1 MSARKNA
8 VERSSG
14 AVERARQLRAA
25 AAAAGHDDGPGAA
38 GTVDPDV
45 VRTALATLSHDDQR
59 LLGDRYVAGRRLEV
73 VARELGIP
81 GRSASRRLGHAEDR
95 FARALAAAHARGGS
109 RRACV
114 ETRHALPGY
123 VGHRLGGGR
132 RQLLEDHLFGCS
144 GCLRAFVEVR
154 GVAWAL
160 QDVAPA
166 LRGAPV
172 PTVRSLP
179 AVLGAPLT
187 PGPRRGLLPGPVPA
201 AVGRTVA
208 VAAAVGVV
216 AVAIAAG
223 TLLDGGGALD
233 GTSLPVPAAM
243 ESSSSAPAPQVTM
256 LLSPDPSASAQ
267 SPGVSPTS
275 SPSPSSS
282 ASSGPVPDP
291 DPTPSASTSSPGDE
305 PTSQESSASV
315 PPASTPPRGSS
326 PGTTSAPSPEPTR
339 SASSPSA
346 PVPASEPVTTT
357 VALDVSGRGTS
368 QVVPTGGGQ
377 IVDVSPRDGNVRV
390 QRAADGS
397 WSVSTRGSSTGVL
410 DVRVTGPGGSAPG
423 ALLVPV
429 D

>member
-8 VERSSG
+8 AERSSK
-14 AVERARQLRAA
+14 AVSRVQQLRAA
-25 AAAAGHDDGPGAA
+25 AAAAGRDDGPGAD

-59 LLGDRYVAGRRLEV
+59 LLADRYVGGRRLEV

-81 GRSASRRLGHAEDR
+81 GRSAPRRLQHAEDR
-95 FARALAAAHARGGS
+95 FARALAAAHARGGA

-114 ETRHALPGY
+114 ETCHDLPAY

-132 RQLLEDHLFGCS
+132 RELLEDHLLGCS
-144 GCLRAFVEVR
+144 GCLRAFVEVH

-160 QDVAPA
+160 QDVAPV
-166 LRGAPV
+166 LRGGPV
-172 PTVRSLP
+172 PTARSVP
-179 AVLGAPLT
+179 PVLGAALT
-187 PGPRRGLLPGPVPA
+187 RAPRRGFLPGPVPA
-201 AVGRTVA
+201 AIGRPVA

-223 TLLDGGGALD
+223 TLLDGDGALVAAP
-233 GTSLPVPAAM
+233 SPVPAAM
-243 ESSSSAPAPQVTM
+243 GGSSTAPAPQVTM
-256 LLSPDPSASAQ
+256 LLSPDASAAAP
-267 SPGVSPTS
+267 SPDVSLTA
-275 SPSPSSS
+275 SPSP
-282 ASSGPVPDP
+282 SSGPVPDP
-291 DPTPSASTSSPGDE
+291 EPTSSASTTSPGDE
-305 PTSQESSASV
+305 PTSQESFASV
-315 PPASTPPRGSS
+315 PPASTPPRGPS
-326 PGTTSAPSPEPTR
+326 PGTTSAPSPAPTR

-346 PVPASEPVTTT
+346 PAPAPASEPVTTT
-357 VALDVSGRGTS
+357 VALDVSGRGTF
-368 QVVPTGGGQ
+368 QVIPTGGGQ